1 MVLMKIEGE
10 KKLVNLDDVTQSVFN
25 SFCMNGLKQPIVL
38 YNCGDLGNEFRSAL
52 EEKFEDNDYEVSISF
67 GDLTSKEYSIDVL
80 RLINCY
86 GFSK

>member
-1 MVLMKIEGE
+1 MVLMNIKS
-10 KKLVNLDDVTQSVFN
+10 KKKDVNLDDVTQSVFN
-25 SFCMNGLKQPIVL
+25 SFCMNGLNQPIVL

-67 GDLTSKEYSIDVL
+67 GDSTSKEYSIDVA

-86 GFSK
+86 DFNK